1 MGVKAALDVDEYL
14 EDLEQN
20 QATTVDTDVA
30 AVESDD

>member
-14 EDLEQN
+14 EDLERTQT
-20 QATTVDTDVA
+20 AAAGADVT